1 MKATNKLKLMA
12 YLLSNDPELNK
23 NGNIT
28 QQMIADIF
36 HVSQGT
42 ISHWIAE
49 VENELEKA
57 RLRNQV
63 NMLQQELNDLKET
76 MLEMEDIGMLPLLES
91 DDEGEEE

>member
-1 MKATNKLKLMA
+1 MA

-36 HVSQGT
+36 RVSQGT
-42 ISHWIAE
+42 ISNWIAE

>member
-1 MKATNKLKLMA
+1 MKATNKLKFMA

-23 NGNIT
+23 NGNIA

-42 ISHWIAE
+42 ISNWIAD
-49 VENELEKA
+49 VENEIEKA

-63 NMLQQELNDLKET
+63 SMLQQELDDLKEI
-76 MLEMEDIGMLPLLES
+76 MLEMETIGMLPLPES
-91 DDEGEEE
+91 DED

>member
-1 MKATNKLKLMA
+1 MA

-36 HVSQGT
+36 RVSQGT
-42 ISHWIAE
+42 ISNWIAD
-49 VENELEKA
+49 VENEIEKA

-63 NMLQQELNDLKET
+63 SMLQQELDDLKEI
-76 MLEMEDIGMLPLLES
+76 MLEMEAIGMLPLPES
-91 DDEGEEE
+91 DED

>member
-1 MKATNKLKLMA
+1 MA

-42 ISHWIAE
+42 ISNWIAD
-49 VENELEKA
+49 VENEIEKA

-63 NMLQQELNDLKET
+63 SMLQQELDDLKEI
-76 MLEMEDIGMLPLLES
+76 MLEMEAIGMLPLPES
-91 DDEGEEE
+91 DED

>member
-42 ISHWIAE
+42 ISNWIAD
-49 VENELEKA
+49 VENEIEKA

-63 NMLQQELNDLKET
+63 SMLQQELDDLKEI
-76 MLEMEDIGMLPLLES
+76 MLEMETIGMLPLPES
-91 DDEGEEE
+91 DED